1 MKRKDKSSSSKN
13 PDYGHPET
21 RTYKL
26 GGVQANPEAAEKSAN
41 PFTLPLRDPG
51 WFPDG
56 IELPWHKV
64 QRLFP
69 EEIVGGANGR
79 RGGKQAQVPIPFEV
93 QFSDDEAEKQGREI
107 HEWVVGK
114 LFEQP
119 SAAELAKKGA
129 SLTALIAKLAQRM
142 RNYNASLYTLRR
154 LHMWFDF
161 GVLMRA
167 NPDGQDPAKLPR
179 AKSPRFRALARAAE
193 QDWIEV
199 TDEITDFIQTNVKN
213 NALVAVDMVEVNSY
227 VVAMRVV
234 APAGKTAPGKASPME
249 MTGSS
254 SQVSISSTFSSTDA

>member
-1 MKRKDKSSSSKN
+1 
-13 PDYGHPET
+13 
-21 RTYKL
+21 
-26 GGVQANPEAAEKSAN
+26 
-41 PFTLPLRDPG
+41 LRDPG

-69 EEIVGGANGR
+69 EELVGVGNGR
-79 RGGKQAQVPIPFEV
+79 RGGKPVQVPIPFEV
-93 QFSDDEAEKQGREI
+93 QFSDKEAEVQGKEV

-114 LFEQP
+114 LFVQP
-119 SAAELAKKGA
+119 TEAELSKKGA
-129 SLTALIAKLAQRM
+129 GLTALIAKLAQRI

-193 QDWIEV
+193 QDWIKV

-234 APAGKTAPGKASPME
+234 APAGKTATGKASPME

-254 SQVSISSTFSSTDA
+254 SQVSVSSTFSSSDA